1 MSEASGAISEVSG
14 ANRAVGIDR
23 QPADRRSDGA
33 GRSPAVGIDR
43 LTATRGVAVLME
55 PTPKGEV
62 P

>member
-1 MSEASGAISEVSG
+1 MSEGSGAISEVSG
-14 ANRAVGIDR
+14 ANRAVGVDG

-33 GRSPAVGIDR
+33 GRSPAVGINR
-43 LTATRGVAVLME
+43 LTAIRRMAKLME